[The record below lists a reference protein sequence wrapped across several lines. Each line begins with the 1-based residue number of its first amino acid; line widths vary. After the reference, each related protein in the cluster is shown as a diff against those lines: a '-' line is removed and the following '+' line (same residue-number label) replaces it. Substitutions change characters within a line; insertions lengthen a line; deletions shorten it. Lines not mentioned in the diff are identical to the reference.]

1 MTVPQDPRRAPS
13 PADPSPPGDEAIR
26 AFVEGLVES
35 ERMLVV
41 LRDGLYDGDW
51 EAMLGD
57 LRARLAGRP
66 YIYKLVNRI
75 QDDIAHI
82 QTLAAFERA
91 HAINLADYLEEGD
104 NP

>member
-1 MTVPQDPRRAPS
+1 
-13 PADPSPPGDEAIR
+13 
-26 AFVEGLVES
+26 
-35 ERMLVV
+35 MLVT

-66 YIYKLVNRI
+66 YIFRLINRI

-82 QTLAAFERA
+82 QKLAEFERRA
-91 HAINLADYLEEGD
+91 GVNLADYLEEGG
-104 NP
+104 PE

>member
-1 MTVPQDPRRAPS
+1 MAESSQPRH
-13 PADPSPPGDEAIR
+13 PPETDAHRDGIVRE
-26 AFVEGLVES
+26 FVESLSES

-51 EAMLGD
+51 QAMLDD

-82 QTLAAFERA
+82 EKLAAFEQA
-91 HAINLADYLEEGD
+91 HQVNLADYLEEGE
-104 NP
+104 NL